1 MNTVVACGLGQS
13 KAGAVTRLR
22 GLTLLLLCA
31 AASSA
36 FAFDEEATSS
46 MVAQPGLTAAERN
59 RPQLEV
65 SASSLPRFENID
77 GSNRT
82 SRIDMTWLPPRRTAL
97 GLSLG
102 MGTVDDS
109 TLPQFGPRNGSPTT
123 LDLGL
128 RWRHTL
134 DGNYRIDVTAWRRL
148 MPPDAL
154 TLVQTREP
162 SYGARVEMSLGSG
175 IPKSGLVA
183 DRGFV
188 GLQLESGARVTL
200 KRSGGKPMIYYRTK
214 F

>member
-1 MNTVVACGLGQS
+1 MNAVVACELGQS
-13 KAGAVTRLR
+13 NAVAVTRVR
-22 GLTLLLLCA
+22 AATLIFLCA
-31 AASSA
+31 AATSA
-36 FAFDEEATSS
+36 FAFDEQTTSNIA
-46 MVAQPGLTAAERN
+46 AQSDITPGERT

-109 TLPQFGPRNGSPTT
+109 TLRQFGPRSGSPTSV
-123 LDLGL
+123 DLGL
-128 RWRHTL
+128 HWRHTL

-162 SYGARVEMSLGSG
+162 SYGARVEMRIGRSA
-175 IPKSGLVA
+175 PRNGLVA
-183 DRGFV
+183 ERGFV

-200 KRSGGKPMIYYRTK
+200 RRSGGKPMIYYRSK